1 MYIPEFWVGVIVTI
15 VVEFLA
21 IMLYGIS
28 TVKRNRKGDRNNEKV
43 GKERSKGEHEEE
55 RHGAVL

>member
-21 IMLYGIS
+21 IMLYGIFH
-28 TVKRNRKGDRNNEKV
+28 
-43 GKERSKGEHEEE
+43 SKKK
-55 RHGAVL
+55 